1 MTWRGAGLLLVSIAI
16 VAGGAAVAALFVV
29 GLAVLAASVVAIV
42 VDSRRAPGKSVLRVH
57 RVCNDLLSV
66 GVANRVTLAIT
77 ARSAGAPA
85 IMYERVPPGLHPS
98 RTRWDVHLPAEVEYT
113 VTPVARGDVILGPAT
128 VRVTGPWGLG
138 WRQTTVA
145 AQRPA
150 RVDPNLAAID
160 VYEALARRGQ
170 LAELG
175 LRTMRLRTEGSE
187 FERVREAF
195 PDDPLRA
202 INWRATAR
210 TGRLM
215 ASELIPERAQ
225 PLVICL
231 DHGRLMGIGAGE
243 LTKLDHAINAALLL
257 VHVALRAG
265 DRAGML
271 AFSDTVTDTLPPR
284 AGTTQLRRFLD
295 ATRPIQPGE
304 TEADYDDAL
313 AFFSRW
319 QTRRSLVVIFT
330 DVLDPDQ
337 GRALIRQC
345 VRLRRRHLPL
355 VVTVRDPALDDAAN
369 TVPRT
374 GNDAYARAVAGGL
387 IADRD
392 DTLRMLRSS
401 GVETIDADARTL
413 SPRLVNRYLDL
424 KRRARL

>member
-1 MTWRGAGLLLVSIAI
+1 
-16 VAGGAAVAALFVV
+16 
-29 GLAVLAASVVAIV
+29 
-42 VDSRRAPGKSVLRVH
+42 
-57 RVCNDLLSV
+57 
-66 GVANRVTLAIT
+66 
-77 ARSAGAPA
+77 
-85 IMYERVPPGLHPS
+85 
-98 RTRWDVHLPAEVEYT
+98 
-113 VTPVARGDVILGPAT
+113 
-128 VRVTGPWGLG
+128 
-138 WRQTTVA
+138 
-145 AQRPA
+145 
-150 RVDPNLAAID
+150 
-160 VYEALARRGQ
+160 
-170 LAELG
+170 
-175 LRTMRLRTEGSE
+175 LRTEGSE

-195 PDDPLRA
+195 PDDPQRS

-257 VHVALRAG
+257 VHVALRSG
-265 DRAGML
+265 DRAGMM

-284 AGTTQLRRFLD
+284 AGSAQLRRFLD
-295 ATRPIQPGE
+295 STRGILPGE

-313 AFFSRW
+313 GFFSRW
-319 QTRRSLVVIFT
+319 QTRRTLVVIFT

-337 GRALIRQC
+337 GKALIRQC

-369 TVPRT
+369 ARPRT
-374 GNDAYARAVAGGL
+374 GDDAFARAVAGGL

-392 DTLRMLRSS
+392 DTLRMLRGS